1 MMETEERIQFQQKIN
16 ELQVEVGALKEKVS
30 FFSVIYDKFDNTLE
44 KFEKMMEERR
54 NDTND
59 DLRDVYKK
67 ISDTED
73 KIMAEIY
80 ALRQDMKRQHEIEA
94 RKIQDLDKWRWL
106 VVGGSVV
113 IGWLVSRVVSFLTY
127 AK

>member
-113 IGWLVSRVVSFLTY
+113 IGWLVSKVVAFLTY